1 MIGTGLYTIGEVATF
16 TQIPVRQVRRWLR
29 GYRSGHQTYPPLW
42 ASELSDS
49 PLPQAFGFHDLLEV
63 RVVHAFRRYG
73 VSLPT
78 IRKACQHAREYFE
91 RPYPFTCQR
100 FLTDG
105 RAVFAEIL
113 EQNGN
118 VEDTKLLDMVRKQ
131 YVFEKVVRPSL
142 YAGIEYD
149 ESGSAKRWFPVDRT
163 QRIVLDPARNFGK
176 PILSASG
183 VPTEAL
189 FAAYRAEHDS
199 SRRVAA
205 IYEVPVADVEAAIR
219 YEQQLG
225 QQRLSA

>member
-16 TQIPVRQVRRWLR
+16 ARIPARQVRRWLR
-29 GYRSGHQTYPPLW
+29 GYRSGNRIYPPLW
-42 ASELSDS
+42 SSELSES

-63 RVVHAFRRYG
+63 RVVYAFRQYG

-78 IRKACQHAREYFE
+78 IRKACQHAREHFE

-105 RAVFAEIL
+105 RTVFAEIL
-113 EQNGN
+113 EQAGEA
-118 VEDTKLLDMVRKQ
+118 EDAKLLDMARKQ
-131 YVFEKVVRPSL
+131 YVFERVVRPSL

-149 ESGSAKRWFPVDRT
+149 ESGNAQRWFLADRKR
-163 QRIVLDPARNFGK
+163 RIVLDPARNFGK
-176 PILSASG
+176 PILAESG

-189 FAAYRAEHDS
+189 FAAYRLEQD

-205 IYEVPVADVEAAIR
+205 IYEVPVADVETAIR
-219 YEQQLG
+219 YQQQLSE
-225 QQRLSA
+225 QRLAA